1 VFWNE
6 KYFEKQP
13 LPHSQ
18 TPRNTQQLH
27 FLYLMVRYKR
37 PHPLQDF
44 TVLQTDQIRQYEI
57 HIPSLSLSVKKYYR
71 WFYKWKMRAK
81 KKFPLEIYQ
90 RTYFNGDSSISSKYV
105 STLN

>member
-1 VFWNE
+1 MFWNE

-57 HIPSLSLSVKKYYR
+57 HIPSVIPHSVAKFVGKKILPMVLQMENAR
-71 WFYKWKMRAK
+71 K
-81 KKFPLEIYQ
+81 KKIPAGNIPTDIFH
-90 RTYFNGDSSISSKYV
+90 R
-105 STLN
+105 